1 MICITAVCIFMHFSV
16 VHVLPEIPFMA
27 RAETKVVSLSRRQ
40 WPRQKHNAILSKF
53 ETAAAFSIALAS
65 KSSNEQLLSKDCHNV
80 RQHNSVCLAMW
91 IVEGPAK
98 NLHHKEQIN
107 TSKTIKALK
116 SNLNTKMIQT
126 RTFGIS
132 VRRNRRSRLL

>member
-1 MICITAVCIFMHFSV
+1 MICITAVCIFMHCCSCIV

-27 RAETKVVSLSRRQ
+27 RAETEVQDSGHNKSTLQYCTSLRKQQHSRL
-40 WPRQKHNAILSKF
+40 PRNRPTNNFSRKTAITFDNTTLS
-53 ETAAAFSIALAS
+53 AW
-65 KSSNEQLLSKDCHNV
+65 QCGLLRV
-80 RQHNSVCLAMW
+80 PQ
-91 IVEGPAK
+91 K
-98 NLHHKEQIN
+98 NLHYKEQIN

>member
-1 MICITAVCIFMHFSV
+1 MHFCV

-27 RAETKVVSLSRRQ
+27 RAETKVSLSRRQ

-80 RQHNSVCLAMW
+80 RQHNPLRARLQSMAVFDEVSGA
-91 IVEGPAK
+91 EK
-98 NLHHKEQIN
+98 DQILGAGAEN
-107 TSKTIKALK
+107 SCQVRIMSELRRK
-116 SNLNTKMIQT
+116 SNKICDKNIE
-126 RTFGIS
+126 
-132 VRRNRRSRLL
+132 N

>member
-1 MICITAVCIFMHFSV
+1 MICITVCIFMHFSV

-65 KSSNEQLLSKDCHNV
+65 KSSNEQILSKDCHNV
-80 RQHNSVCLAMW
+80 RQHHNSVCLAMW
-91 IVEGPAK
+91 IVEAPANK
-98 NLHHKEQIN
+98 HAHSVFRFAEIA
-107 TSKTIKALK
+107 ALDCC
-116 SNLNTKMIQT
+116 
-126 RTFGIS
+126 
-132 VRRNRRSRLL
+132 RLKKWL